1 MNFHFVLNQPSI
13 CFLSCPALVRNYF
26 NTNKFAPFWIAE
38 IEISRRSGNLNS
50 PCCREAGCV
59 VCGLC
64 AWASINCQYWIERE
78 LCCVNN
84 CNLFKSEAEWQ
95 KIRTFPT
102 KLQDVCLP
110 FSSCI
115 TDLFPKKR
123 KEKKRKTSLSY
134 CYCAECR
141 RSTGSDSHCLL
152 FLSFW
157 PVFPA
162 AVASIPPC
170 QKRCKKK
177 KNDTTK
183 TKKQKSTAALTS
195 EIILQLLREP
205 PLRCQC
211 ESKWVASKVSES
223 FWEEVEAEEKSWN
236 ETFFFFFFT
245 SQDLS
250 FFFFLIYLFN

>member
-1 MNFHFVLNQPSI
+1 M
-13 CFLSCPALVRNYF
+13 
-26 NTNKFAPFWIAE
+26 
-38 IEISRRSGNLNS
+38 
-50 PCCREAGCV
+50 
-59 VCGLC
+59 
-64 AWASINCQYWIERE
+64 
-78 LCCVNN
+78 NN

-115 TDLFPKKR
+115 TDLFPQK

-152 FLSFW
+152 FPSFR

-177 KNDTTK
+177 SNTTK
-183 TKKQKSTAALTS
+183 TKKQKSTVGSSLTS
-195 EIILQLLREP
+195 EIIFQLLREP

-211 ESKWVASKVSES
+211 ESK
-223 FWEEVEAEEKSWN
+223 
-236 ETFFFFFFT
+236 
-245 SQDLS
+245 
-250 FFFFLIYLFN
+250 